1 MIRRL
6 PRLLV
11 TALIVGIGISQL
23 VFTLSDWHLRDAGA
37 YWDAAWRLRNDD
49 LLFPPLADPEASEV
63 YRYSSWFAWAWVPL
77 TYLPRGVADIAWSTV
92 LLAASAAALVPL
104 ARQRAWLAV
113 AFFAPILVGISA
125 IGNVHPLIVAA
136 LVLGVERRSGPM
148 WIGMAAS
155 LKAFPLLFAATYLGR
170 RQWGRVAATLAITA
184 ALVAPTLLHD
194 LSHYP
199 AGAGSA
205 GMLVAWPPVY
215 VVAVAAGILVSVR
228 LATREVGW
236 LASATTVA
244 LALPRFFVYDVSYLM
259 VGFARPSDR
268 VGASSRQDAGRG

>member
-23 VFTLSDWHLRDAGA
+23 VFTLSDWHLSDASA
-37 YWDAAWRLRNDD
+37 YWDAAWRLRTDG
-49 LLFPPLADPEASEV
+49 LLFPPLADAEASEV

-77 TYLPRGVADIAWSTV
+77 TYLPRDVANLVWSIV

-104 ARQRAWLAV
+104 ARRRAWLAV

-136 LVLGVERRSGPM
+136 LVLGVEHRSGPL
-148 WIGMAAS
+148 WIGVAAS
-155 LKAFPLLFAATYLGR
+155 LKAFPLLFVATYAGR
-170 RQWGRVAATLAITA
+170 RQWGRVMAALAITA

-199 AGAGSA
+199 ASSGAA
-205 GMLVAWPPVY
+205 GMLVGWPPVY
-215 VVAVAAGILVSVR
+215 VLAVAVGVLVSVR
-228 LATREVGW
+228 LATSRAAW

-259 VGFARPSDR
+259 VGLAD
-268 VGASSRQDAGRG
+268 GAPHQGRSAGHLRD